1 MGVTILDAGVV
12 IALLERHDVHRPAAR
27 LALAAARSRGDRM
40 VLPASAYSEA
50 LVGAIRT
57 GPEARAKVDQFLD
70 ELPATIE
77 PVSRAIAAE
86 AAHLRAADGRVLRLP
101 DALVLATARVTGAD
115 RVVTTD
121 AGFPDVGLPVD
132 VLGA

>member
-1 MGVTILDAGVV
+1 MTVLDAGVV
-12 IALLERHDVHRPAAR
+12 IALLERRDAHRPAAR
-27 LALAAARSRGDRM
+27 SALTDARERGDQL

-70 ELPATIE
+70 ELPATIA
-77 PVSRAIAAE
+77 PVSRSIAAE
-86 AAHLRAADGRVLRLP
+86 AAHMRASHGRTLRLP
-101 DALVLATARVTGAD
+101 DALVLATARVIGAD

-121 AGFPDVGLPVD
+121 TGLPDVGLPVD
-132 VLGA
+132 VIGT

>member
-1 MGVTILDAGVV
+1 MTVLDAGVV
-12 IALLERHDVHRPAAR
+12 IALLERRDAHRPAAR
-27 LALAAARSRGDRM
+27 SALADARERGDQL

-70 ELPATIE
+70 ELPATIA
-77 PVSRAIAAE
+77 PVSRSIATE
-86 AAHLRAADGRVLRLP
+86 AAHMRASHGRTLRLP
-101 DALVLATARVTGAD
+101 DALVLATARVIGAD

-121 AGFPDVGLPVD
+121 TGLPDVGLPVD
-132 VLGA
+132 VIGT